1 MRAFLNVLIDKEI
14 CMGDYYSNEP
24 ILYIDRFLEL
34 RKRETTQYND
44 VIRLRNYRGLS
55 GAFNT
60 HKDLN
65 VVTSSLLYN
74 FSYRDTLT
82 NNGIGV
88 LPRYEL
94 ENNPDFKQL
103 VVGLIITNKENTQ
116 ALLLRRKTDDSQNKT
131 LTLIQGHVAIPEFST
146 DEEIDN
152 YLTSTTLYDVL
163 YDNMIR
169 EAEEEVRGL
178 ISVVY
183 PSLPSTIHIE
193 YFANNDYDASDISY
207 YHIGFI
213 FELVVDDLSS
223 LTKLES
229 GEPNKHSLEI
239 VNIEDVL
246 NDPLLD
252 NWVYEIF
259 KLNR

>member
-1 MRAFLNVLIDKEI
+1 
-14 CMGDYYSNEP
+14 MGDYYSDEP

-34 RKRETTQYND
+34 RKRENTQYND

-94 ENNPDFKQL
+94 EDNPDFKQL
-103 VVGLIITNKENTQ
+103 VVGLVITNQENTQ
-116 ALLLRRKTDDSQNKT
+116 ALLLRRKTDDSQNNT
-131 LTLIQGHVAIPEFST
+131 LTLIQGHVSIPEFKT
-146 DEEIDN
+146 DKEIDE

-163 YDNMIR
+163 YDNMLR

-183 PSLPSTIHIE
+183 PMLPSTMHIE
-193 YFANNDYDASDISY
+193 YFANNDYDASNISY

-213 FELVVDDLSS
+213 FELKVDDLSN
-223 LTKLES
+223 LTKLTS
-229 GEPNKHSLEI
+229 GEPNKHNLEI
-239 VNIEDVL
+239 VNIADVL
-246 NDPLLD
+246 DDPLLD
-252 NWVYEIF
+252 DWVYEIF
-259 KLNR
+259 KLNK